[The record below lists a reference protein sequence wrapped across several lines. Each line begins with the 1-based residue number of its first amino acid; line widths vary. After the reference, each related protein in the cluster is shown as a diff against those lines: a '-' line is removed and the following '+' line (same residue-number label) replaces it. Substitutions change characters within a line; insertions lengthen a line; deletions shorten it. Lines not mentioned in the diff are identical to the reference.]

1 MLANIQRLTAGVVK
15 NNFLVIEAHVG
26 RRHEALGKRRGRI
39 GTFEEELG
47 GASEEIISIASGV
60 GG

>member
-1 MLANIQRLTAGVVK
+1 MLVNIQKLAVGVVK

-26 RRHEALGKRRGRI
+26 RRHEALGKRGRI

-47 GASEEIISIASGV
+47 GQAKR
-60 GG
+60 